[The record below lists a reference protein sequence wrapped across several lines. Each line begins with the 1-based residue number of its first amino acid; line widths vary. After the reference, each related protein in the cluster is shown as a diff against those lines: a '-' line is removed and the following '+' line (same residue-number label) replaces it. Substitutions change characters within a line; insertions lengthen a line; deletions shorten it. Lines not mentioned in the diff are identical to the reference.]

1 MYSTKKRQA
10 AQERAALDRVGNIH
24 ARLPAREGLREHR
37 ARRSMSDHS
46 LTPRDLKCG
55 ASKLAV
61 EEACFLNWLRENGG
75 YGKRTGKNWM
85 RNDARLVAV
94 GYVKARN
101 ESSQDTVY
109 YTLAQSG
116 AKLLLKYESA
126 NPQMI
131 LSWRDA
137 NV

>member
-1 MYSTKKRQA
+1 MYATKKKQA
-10 AQERAALDRVGNIH
+10 AQKQPAFYRMSNIH
-24 ARLPAREGLREHR
+24 ARSSISEGFQERHGGRSGHPSLLMPRNLARG
-37 ARRSMSDHS
+37 SSN
-46 LTPRDLKCG
+46 
-55 ASKLAV
+55 LAV
-61 EEACFLNWLRENGG
+61 EEASFMRWLRENGG

-94 GYVKARN
+94 GYVKAWN
-101 ESSQDTVY
+101 ERLQDTVH
-109 YTLAQSG
+109 YTLAASG
-116 AKLLLKYESA
+116 AKALLKYESA

>member
-24 ARLPAREGLREHR
+24 ARLPASEGLREHR
-37 ARRSMSDHS
+37 ARRSMNDHL

-55 ASKLAV
+55 SSKLAA
-61 EEACFLNWLRENGG
+61 EEACFLKWLREDGG
-75 YGKRTGKNWM
+75 HGKRTGKNWM

-94 GYVKARN
+94 GYVKAWKER
-101 ESSQDTVY
+101 SQDTVH

-116 AKLLLKYESA
+116 AKALLKYESA

-131 LSWRDA
+131 LSWSEA